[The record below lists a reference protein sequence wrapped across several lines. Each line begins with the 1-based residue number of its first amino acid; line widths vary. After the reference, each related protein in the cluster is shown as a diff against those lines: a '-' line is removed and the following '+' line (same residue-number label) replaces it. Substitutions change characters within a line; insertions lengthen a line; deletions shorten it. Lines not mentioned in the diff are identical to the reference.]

1 MSMSQGFLLWK
12 VCYYRELTLNIVPC
26 IEMINW
32 LVGWDR
38 VWFGGLDVWWMFGGW
53 DGWGVVKL
61 SLVGGLVDWLVG
73 WVW

>member
-1 MSMSQGFLLWK
+1 
-12 VCYYRELTLNIVPC
+12 
-26 IEMINW
+26 MINW